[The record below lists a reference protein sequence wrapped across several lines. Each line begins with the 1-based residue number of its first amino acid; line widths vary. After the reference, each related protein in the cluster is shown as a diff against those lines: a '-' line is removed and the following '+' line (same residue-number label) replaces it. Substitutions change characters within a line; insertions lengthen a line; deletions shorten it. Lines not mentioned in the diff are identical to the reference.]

1 MLFLLVMDKT
11 MMDKGTKFDSGYTRS
26 TMEAMGFATCKEEY
40 RGFIRFVFLGNEYEI
55 VRYRY
60 CACLG
65 MVLDVTSDPEFEAYL
80 AMSEELMETNPD
92 MQGHFS
98 PEGCEFRLR
107 IWGKCACI
115 EDFSR
120 FVREAMGRLGKVR
133 DSLENRVLRH
143 VYASVAPQFE
153 AILSSGRRPS
163 SSF

>member
-40 RGFIRFVFLGNEYEI
+40 RGFVRFLFLGNEYEI

-65 MVLDVTSDPEFEAYL
+65 MVLDVTSDPEFETYL

-107 IWGKCACI
+107 IWGPCNTI
-115 EDFSR
+115 EEFSR
-120 FVREAMGRLGKVR
+120 FVREALGRLDKML
-133 DSLENRVLRH
+133 DSLKTSVLNR
-143 VYASVAPQFE
+143 VYASVGPQFE
-153 AILSSGRRPS
+153 SILSSGSRRS
-163 SSF
+163 S